1 MSAIYSKELFTAV
14 YGKNHFCSVH
24 FSFTANNCK
33 GDPMIYITGD
43 THGDISRFRDSITR
57 KLRRD
62 DTLIVCGDFGFIW
75 DGSRAEMN
83 MIRKLDELRYTIAFI
98 DGCHENFDLLAQ
110 YPEISWN
117 GGIAGQISDNII
129 HLKRGQV
136 YTIEGKK
143 FFTFGGGQSPDI
155 DIRKETNT
163 WFEQEQPTKEEVE
176 EGLRNITLN
185 EGIIDYIITHEP
197 PQSLKKCLDLDIYD
211 HLETDGFFEQ
221 LLTDCVYS
229 KWFFGKCH
237 INKIIPP
244 KFYALFDNVIRLETD

>member
-24 FSFTANNCK
+24 FTFSANNCK

-117 GGIAGQISDNII
+117 GGIASQISDNII
-129 HLKRGQV
+129 HLKRG
-136 YTIEGKK
+136 
-143 FFTFGGGQSPDI
+143 
-155 DIRKETNT
+155 
-163 WFEQEQPTKEEVE
+163 
-176 EGLRNITLN
+176 
-185 EGIIDYIITHEP
+185 
-197 PQSLKKCLDLDIYD
+197 
-211 HLETDGFFEQ
+211 
-221 LLTDCVYS
+221 
-229 KWFFGKCH
+229 
-237 INKIIPP
+237 
-244 KFYALFDNVIRLETD
+244 